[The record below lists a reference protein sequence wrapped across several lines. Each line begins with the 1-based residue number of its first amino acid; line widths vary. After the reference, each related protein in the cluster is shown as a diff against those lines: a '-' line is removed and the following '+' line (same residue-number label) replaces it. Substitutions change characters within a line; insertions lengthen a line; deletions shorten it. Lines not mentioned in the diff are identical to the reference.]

1 MDFFFLERRLF
12 SFYRKELT
20 PTRQNFEM
28 RKPPYKIKIIS
39 SKPTEKQI
47 ETGKERPELE
57 FDFTQKKYK
66 QSFLSIIYQLI
77 VSVKPNYMK

>member
-1 MDFFFLERRLF
+1 MW
-12 SFYRKELT
+12 
-20 PTRQNFEM
+20 
-28 RKPPYKIKIIS
+28 KPPYKIKIIS

-57 FDFTQKKYK
+57 FYFTQKKYK

-77 VSVKPNYMK
+77 VSVKPNLMN